1 MLLRAHAA
9 IWLNP
14 GSGGTL
20 GRLLISCVRRAFVV
34 VGLVLVAV
42 FSPPTA
48 ALARGQEPQMRVL
61 LLEDT
66 RLSLRSDGAQP
77 LRVQGLPGGER
88 RARRL
93 QLSLQD
99 RRLRAIV
106 DGRSMALAP
115 STLLT
120 VRNDDPRG
128 IWLGSRRYRGVLR
141 ISGRGGRL
149 RVVNSLGIETYLTSV
164 VGSEMPHRWPLAA
177 LQAQAVAA
185 RTYALKQ
192 RSRGG
197 AWDVKATVASQ
208 VYRGLESETPST
220 RQAVASTR
228 SLVLVHGGRLI
239 DAVFHSSSGGVT
251 EASGMVWRRQHPY
264 LISVPD
270 HDQHSPVHRWE
281 QWFDSAGLRQRL
293 PETGGL
299 QTVEVLSRSGSG
311 RVRQARLNGP
321 RGALVLSGAELRKR
335 LGLKSTLVSFEMVTG
350 GKRPPVVVPV
360 RSATTTA
367 SSGSRIDRITA
378 SVARQDAGRPPLLV
392 APPPLLVS
400 KTTVRRWSS
409 QGLHLLVKGQG
420 YGHGVGM
427 SQWGAH
433 GLAEQGA
440 DFRSILQHYYRGAE
454 VVPYRPHLDPSLAL
468 KPSTKPPWRGIQL
481 SPFGTV
487 SLSSA
492 APRQ

>member
-20 GRLLISCVRRAFVV
+20 GRLLNSSVRRASVV

-42 FSPPTA
+42 IAPGPA
-48 ALARGQEPQMRVL
+48 ALARGREPQMRVL
-61 LLEDT
+61 LLENT
-66 RLSLRSDGAQP
+66 KLSLRADGAKP
-77 LRVQGLPGGER
+77 LRVQGLSGGER
-88 RARRL
+88 RPKRL
-93 QLSLQD
+93 QLSLQG
-99 RRLRAIV
+99 RRLSATV
-106 DGRSMALAP
+106 DGRSMVLAP
-115 STLLT
+115 NTLLT
-120 VRNDDPRG
+120 VQNDDPRG
-128 IWLGSRRYRGVLR
+128 IWLGPRRYRGVLR

-149 RVVNSLGIETYLTSV
+149 RVVNSLGIETYLASV

-208 VYRGLESETPST
+208 VYRGVESETPST

-264 LISVPD
+264 LVSVPD

-281 QWFDSAGLRQRL
+281 QWFDPVGLRQRL

-321 RGALVLSGAELRKR
+321 RGSLVLSGGELRKR

-350 GKRPPVVVPV
+350 GQRPPVVVPV
-360 RSATTTA
+360 RSTTTTA
-367 SSGSRIDRITA
+367 SRGSRIDRITA

-392 APPPLLVS
+392 TPPPLLVS
-400 KTTVRRWSS
+400 KTSVRRWSS
-409 QGLHLLVKGQG
+409 QGLQLLVKGQG
-420 YGHGVGM
+420 FGHGVGM

-440 DFRSILQHYYRGAE
+440 NFRSILQHYYRGAE
-454 VVPYRPHLDPSLAL
+454 VVPYRPHFDPSLAL
-468 KPSTKPPWRGIQL
+468 KPSTKPLWSDTRI

-492 APRQ
+492 APFQ

>member
-1 MLLRAHAA
+1 M
-9 IWLNP
+9 
-14 GSGGTL
+14 
-20 GRLLISCVRRAFVV
+20 RRASVV

-42 FSPPTA
+42 IAPTPA
-48 ALARGQEPQMRVL
+48 ALARGREPQMRVL
-61 LLEDT
+61 LLENT

-88 RARRL
+88 RPQRL
-93 QLSLQD
+93 QLSLQGT
-99 RRLRAIV
+99 RLSANV
-106 DGRSMALAP
+106 DGRSMALRP

-120 VRNDDPRG
+120 VQNDDPRG
-128 IWLGSRRYRGVLR
+128 IWLGSHRYRGVLR

-149 RVVNSLGIETYLTSV
+149 RVVNSLGIETYLASV

-208 VYRGLESETPST
+208 VYRGAESETPST

-228 SLVLVHGGRLI
+228 ALVLVHGGRLI

-264 LISVPD
+264 LVSVPD

-281 QWFDSAGLRQRL
+281 QWFNPSGLRQRL
-293 PETGGL
+293 PETDGL
-299 QTVEVLSRSGSG
+299 QAVEVLSRSGSG
-311 RVRQARLNGP
+311 RVRQARLRGP
-321 RGALVLSGAELRKR
+321 RGSLVLSGADLRKR

-350 GKRPPVVVPV
+350 GQRPPASFPV
-360 RSATTTA
+360 RRRTTQA
-367 SSGSRIDRITA
+367 SGGSRIDRITA
-378 SVARQDAGRPPLLV
+378 AVARQGPGRPPLLV
-392 APPPLLVS
+392 APPPVLVS
-400 KTTVRRWSS
+400 KASVGRWSGS
-409 QGLHLLVKGQG
+409 GLQLLVKGQG

-440 DFRSILQHYYRGAE
+440 DFRAILQHYYRGAE
-454 VVPYRPHLDPSLAL
+454 VVPYRPHFDPSLAL
-468 KPSTKPPWRGIQL
+468 KPPTKPLWREAQV
-481 SPFGTV
+481 SPFGPV
-487 SLSSA
+487 SLSFA
-492 APRQ
+492 APLQ

>member
-1 MLLRAHAA
+1 MLLRTHAA

-14 GSGGTL
+14 GTGGTL
-20 GRLLISCVRRAFVV
+20 GRLLISSVRRASVA

-42 FSPPTA
+42 IAPSPV
-48 ALARGQEPQMRVL
+48 ALARGREPQMRVL
-61 LLEDT
+61 LLENN
-66 RLSLRSDGAQP
+66 RVSLRSDGAQP

-88 RARRL
+88 RPQRL
-93 QLSLQD
+93 QLSLQ
-99 RRLRAIV
+99 RARLSATV
-106 DGRSMALAP
+106 DGRSMRLAP
-115 STLLT
+115 STLVT
-120 VRNDDPRG
+120 VQNDDPRG
-128 IWLGSRRYRGVLR
+128 IWLGGRRYRGVLHV
-141 ISGRGGRL
+141 SGRGGTL
-149 RVVNSLGIETYLTSV
+149 RVVNSLGVETYLASV

-208 VYRGLESETPST
+208 EYRGVESETPST
-220 RQAVASTR
+220 RKAVASTR

-264 LISVPD
+264 LVSVPD

-299 QTVEVLSRSGSG
+299 QDVEVLSRSASG
-311 RVRQARLNGP
+311 RVREARLRGP
-321 RGALVLSGAELRKR
+321 RGSLVLSGGELRKR
-335 LGLKSTLVSFEMVTG
+335 LGLKSTLVNFEMVT
-350 GKRPPVVVPV
+350 
-360 RSATTTA
+360 ATA
-367 SSGSRIDRITA
+367 SRGSRIDRITA
-378 SVARQDAGRPPLLV
+378 SVARQRGAWPPLLV
-392 APPPLLVS
+392 APPPVLVS
-400 KTTVRRWSS
+400 KTSVRRWSAG
-409 QGLHLLVKGQG
+409 GLQLLVKGQG

-440 DFRSILQHYYRGAE
+440 GFSWILRHYYRGAE
-454 VVPYRPHLDPSLAL
+454 VVPYQPHHDPSLAL
-468 KPSTKPPWRGIQL
+468 NPPTKPLWRDMPV

-492 APRQ
+492 TPFQ

>member
-1 MLLRAHAA
+1 M
-9 IWLNP
+9 
-14 GSGGTL
+14 
-20 GRLLISCVRRAFVV
+20 RRASVV

-42 FSPPTA
+42 IAPTPA
-48 ALARGQEPQMRVL
+48 ALARGREPQMRVL
-61 LLEDT
+61 LLENT
-66 RLSLRSDGAQP
+66 QLSLRSDGAQP

-88 RARRL
+88 RPQRL
-93 QLSLQD
+93 QLSLQGT
-99 RRLRAIV
+99 RLSANV
-106 DGRSMALAP
+106 DGRSMALRA

-120 VRNDDPRG
+120 VQNDDPRG

-149 RVVNSLGIETYLTSV
+149 RVVNSLGIETYLASV
-164 VGSEMPHRWPLAA
+164 VGGEMPHRWPLAA

-208 VYRGLESETPST
+208 VYRGAESETPST

-228 SLVLVHGGRLI
+228 ALVLVHGGRLI

-264 LISVPD
+264 LVSVPD

-281 QWFDSAGLRQRL
+281 QWFDPSGLRQRL
-293 PETGGL
+293 PETDGL
-299 QTVEVLSRSGSG
+299 QAVEVLSRSGSG
-311 RVRQARLNGP
+311 RVRQARLRGP
-321 RGALVLSGAELRKR
+321 RGSLVLSGAELRKR

-350 GKRPPVVVPV
+350 GQRPPAAFPV
-360 RSATTTA
+360 RSGTTQA

-378 SVARQDAGRPPLLV
+378 AVARQGPGRPPLLV
-392 APPPLLVS
+392 APPPVLVS
-400 KTTVRRWSS
+400 EASVGRWSGS
-409 QGLHLLVKGQG
+409 GLQLLVKGQG

-440 DFRSILQHYYRGAE
+440 DFRAILQHYYRGAE
-454 VVPYRPHLDPSLAL
+454 VVPYRPHFDPSLAL
-468 KPSTKPPWRGIQL
+468 KPPTKPLWKEAQV
-481 SPFGTV
+481 SPFGPV
-487 SLSSA
+487 SLSFA
-492 APRQ
+492 APLQ

>member
-1 MLLRAHAA
+1 M
-9 IWLNP
+9 
-14 GSGGTL
+14 
-20 GRLLISCVRRAFVV
+20 RRASVV

-42 FSPPTA
+42 IAPAPA
-48 ALARGQEPQMRVL
+48 ALARGREPQMRVL
-61 LLEDT
+61 LLENT
-66 RLSLRSDGAQP
+66 QLSLRSDGAQP

-88 RARRL
+88 RPQRL
-93 QLSLQD
+93 HLSLQGS
-99 RRLRAIV
+99 RLSANV
-106 DGRSMALAP
+106 DGRSMALRA

-120 VRNDDPRG
+120 VQNDDPRG

-149 RVVNSLGIETYLTSV
+149 RVVNSLGIETYLASV

-208 VYRGLESETPST
+208 VYRGAQSETPST

-228 SLVLVHGGRLI
+228 ALVLVHGGRLI

-264 LISVPD
+264 LVSVPD

-281 QWFDSAGLRQRL
+281 QWFDPSGLRQRL

-299 QTVEVLSRSGSG
+299 QAVEVLSRSGSG
-311 RVRQARLNGP
+311 RVRQARLRGP
-321 RGALVLSGAELRKR
+321 RGSLVLSGAELRKR

-350 GKRPPVVVPV
+350 GQRPPAVFPV
-360 RSATTTA
+360 RSGTTQA

-378 SVARQDAGRPPLLV
+378 AVARQGPGRPPLLV
-392 APPPLLVS
+392 APPPVLVS
-400 KTTVRRWSS
+400 KASVGRWSGS
-409 QGLHLLVKGQG
+409 GLQLLVKGQG

-440 DFRSILQHYYRGAE
+440 DFRAILQHYYRGAE
-454 VVPYRPHLDPSLAL
+454 VVPYRPHFDPSLAL
-468 KPSTKPPWRGIQL
+468 KTPTKPLWREAQV
-481 SPFGTV
+481 SPFGPV
-487 SLSSA
+487 PMSFA
-492 APRQ
+492 APLQ